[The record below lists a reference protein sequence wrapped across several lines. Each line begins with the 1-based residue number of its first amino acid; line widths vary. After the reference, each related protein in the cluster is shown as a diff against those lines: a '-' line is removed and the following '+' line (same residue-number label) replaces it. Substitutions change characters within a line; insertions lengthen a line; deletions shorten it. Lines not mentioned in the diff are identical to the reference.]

1 MIPGLSSIQKNVQ
14 VDEKAFVKV
23 EAIINSMTKEERR
36 NPKILNASRKR
47 RIAKGSGTSIQEV
60 NRLVKQFEEMQK
72 MIKKLNNMDFN
83 KAFRNFNLKLN

>member
-1 MIPGLSSIQKNVQ
+1 
-14 VDEKAFVKV
+14 
-23 EAIINSMTKEERR
+23 MTKEERR